1 MVRKTSGAVNPQSL
15 NIVAAKQLPKN
26 VKVSLFGVQ
35 NYYLI
40 DTGTIIS
47 SALLSLLNKYLLSYQ
62 GTFMYLKDIIQG
74 DKDNEKNICVDVSI
88 QRCNRIF

>member
-1 MVRKTSGAVNPQSL
+1 M
-15 NIVAAKQLPKN
+15 AAKQLPKN
-26 VKVSLFGVQ
+26 VKVLAILRLQ